1 MRVGIDAL
9 VSLTICG
16 VGKGGFATLLG
27 VLMRMTKS
35 QFAKF
40 AAIAM
45 FSVGAMTMSASTV
58 GAAVDLSAS
67 DLSTISTAVSSAIAS
82 AKASLGPNA
91 TSAQIDAAIAA
102 AISSQTQSLVTQFGQ
117 TSPMLVAEAVIT
129 AADQSGAPPS
139 AIGTGM
145 ATAALA
151 ENSTTGLEIA
161 DAVGATAPRGAIRA
175 FQATA
180 DASGSTMGQTLASAA
195 GSYENVA
202 AGGRGNGGGNG
213 NTQSFFGGAGGRG
226 AGAGAG
232 AGGGGGGCRNPSC
245 T

>member
-1 MRVGIDAL
+1 MR
-9 VSLTICG
+9 
-16 VGKGGFATLLG
+16 K
-27 VLMRMTKS
+27 TKS
-35 QFAKF
+35 QLAKF

-45 FSVGAMTMSASTV
+45 LSVGAMTMSASTV

-67 DLSTISTAVSSAIAS
+67 DLSTISAAVSSAIAS
-82 AKASLGPNA
+82 AKSSLGPNA
-91 TSAQIDAAIAA
+91 TSAQIDAAVAS
-102 AISSQTQSLVTQFGQ
+102 AISSQTQSLVTQFGT

-129 AADQSGAPPS
+129 AADQSGAAPS

-145 ATAALA
+145 ANAALA

-161 DAVGATAPRGAIRA
+161 DAVGATAPRGAIRS
-175 FQATA
+175 FQATT

-202 AGGRGNGGGNG
+202 AGGRGGNGGGNG
-213 NTQSFFGGAGGRG
+213 NTQSFFGGTGGT
-226 AGAGAG
+226 GAG